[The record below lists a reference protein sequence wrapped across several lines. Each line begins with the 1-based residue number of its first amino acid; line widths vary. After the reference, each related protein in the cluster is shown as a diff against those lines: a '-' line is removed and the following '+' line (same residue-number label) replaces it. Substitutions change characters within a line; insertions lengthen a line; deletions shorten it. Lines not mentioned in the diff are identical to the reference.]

1 MISLPGLLLF
11 VYLIFSLQ
19 LFAMPF
25 RTILSFL
32 CLLCI
37 DQAFADARLP
47 QIFNSHMVLQRN
59 KPIPVWGWAD
69 AGEKITVELS
79 GGGPANQTKTVKTG
93 KDGKWMLRLDAAG
106 AGGPYRLVVKG
117 KKNVL
122 TLDDVWIGEVWI
134 CSGQSNMQWP
144 VSASDN
150 AKEEIAAANYPLI
163 REFAVP
169 REISLTPREDLSGG
183 EWKTATPENVGRFTA
198 VGYFFGRELHKN
210 LGVPI
215 GLINTSWGGTI
226 VETWISREAMKS
238 FDGFS
243 DVVDAMPV
251 SLDALGEKRKTGLI
265 NAINDLQGGIPAADD
280 VRSWP
285 DASFDDSNWQTIEVP
300 GNFDRGNLQYLDG
313 AVWFRREFILPDSLA
328 GLSVALSL
336 GTIDD
341 VDATFVN
348 GIKVGSAAGKTT
360 TGRIYILEPSQLHAG
375 KNSIAVRIEDFGGRG
390 GFTGKPGDIRIS
402 RGAYEQ
408 SLEGAWKF
416 RIESYADNNQF
427 TGPNDAGT
435 LLYNAMIAPLIPYG
449 MQGAIWYQGE
459 SNAGRAYQYR
469 KSFPL
474 MISDWRNRWKEE
486 FPFLFVQLASFDAA
500 NGNSNKGSTW
510 AELREAQA
518 LTLRTLPRTGMAV
531 IHDIGD
537 PKDIHPTNK
546 QDVGKRLALQALTI
560 AYGQNI
566 LSQGPQFQSM
576 QTEGNKA
583 ILTFT
588 STGAGLTAAGKYG
601 YLKGF
606 EIAGADKV
614 FHWAKAEIR
623 DGKVM
628 VWSDSVASPVAVH
641 YGWADDNMEA
651 NLFNKEGLPAEPFRT
666 DAWKG
671 ITEEARFK

>member
-1 MISLPGLLLF
+1 M
-11 VYLIFSLQ
+11 
-19 LFAMPF
+19 
-25 RTILSFL
+25 ILSFL

-37 DQAFADARLP
+37 NQAIADVRLP
-47 QIFNSHMVLQRN
+47 KIFDSHMVLQRN

-69 AGEKITVELS
+69 AGEKVTVELS
-79 GGGPANQTKTVKTG
+79 GSGITKQTKTIKAG
-93 KDGKWMLRLDAAG
+93 KDGKWILRLNAAE
-106 AGGPYRLVVKG
+106 AGGPYQLVVKG

-122 TLDDVWIGEVWI
+122 TLDDVLIGEVWI

-150 AKEEIAAANYPLI
+150 AEEEIAAASYPLI
-163 REFAVP
+163 RHFEVP
-169 REISLTPREDLSGG
+169 REISLAPKDDLSKG
-183 EWKTATPENVGRFTA
+183 EWKTATPENVGQFTA
-198 VGYFFGRELHKN
+198 VGYFFGRELYKK
-210 LGVPI
+210 LGIPI

-226 VETWISREAMKS
+226 VETWISKEAMKS
-238 FDGFS
+238 FNEFS

-251 SLDALGEKRKTGLI
+251 SMDALGEKRKTTLT
-265 NAINDLQGGIPAADD
+265 NAINELQGGIPASGD
-280 VRSWP
+280 VQSWSS
-285 DASFDDSNWQTIEVP
+285 ASFDDSEWKTIEVP
-300 GNFDRGNLQYLDG
+300 GNFDRKDFQYLDG
-313 AVWFRREFILPDSLA
+313 VVWFRREFILPDSLT

-341 VDATFVN
+341 VDATYVN
-348 GIKVGSAAGKTT
+348 GIKVGGTASKTA

-390 GFTGKPGDIRIS
+390 GFTGKPEDVKIS

-408 SLEGAWKF
+408 SLAGIWKY
-416 RIESYADNNQF
+416 RIESYTNNNQF

-435 LLYNAMIAPLIPYG
+435 LLYNSMIAPLIPYA

-486 FPFLFVQLASFDAA
+486 FPFLFVQLASFNA
-500 NGNSNKGSTW
+500 NNGDSKKGSSW

-518 LTLRTLPRTGMAV
+518 LTLQALPRTGMAV
-531 IHDIGD
+531 IHDIGN
-537 PKDIHPTNK
+537 PKNIHPTNK
-546 QDVGKRLALQALTI
+546 QDVGKRLSLQALKI
-560 AYGQNI
+560 AYGQNM

-576 QTEGNKA
+576 QKEGNKA

-588 STGAGLTAAGKYG
+588 DTGTGLIASGKYG
-601 YLKGF
+601 YLQGF

-614 FHWAKAEIR
+614 FHWAKAEIQN
-623 DGKVM
+623 GKVV
-628 VWSDSVASPVAVH
+628 VWSDEVANPVAVH

-651 NLFNKEGLPAEPFRT
+651 NLFNKEGLPAAPFRT
-666 DAWKG
+666 DTWKG
-671 ITEEARFK
+671 ITEEVRFK

>member
-1 MISLPGLLLF
+1 M
-11 VYLIFSLQ
+11 
-19 LFAMPF
+19 
-25 RTILSFL
+25 ILSFL

-37 DQAFADARLP
+37 NQAIADVRLP
-47 QIFNSHMVLQRN
+47 KIFDSHMVLQRN

-69 AGEKITVELS
+69 AGEKVTVELS
-79 GGGPANQTKTVKTG
+79 GSGITKQSKTIKAG
-93 KDGKWMLRLDAAG
+93 KDGKWILRLNAAE
-106 AGGPYRLVVKG
+106 AGGPYQLVVKG

-122 TLDDVWIGEVWI
+122 TLDDVLIGEVWI

-150 AKEEIAAANYPLI
+150 AEEEIAAASYPLI
-163 REFAVP
+163 RHFEVP
-169 REISLTPREDLSGG
+169 REISLAPKDDLSKG
-183 EWKTATPENVGRFTA
+183 EWKTATPENVGQFTA
-198 VGYFFGRELHKN
+198 VGYFFGRELYKK
-210 LGVPI
+210 LGIPI

-226 VETWISREAMKS
+226 VETWISKEAMKS
-238 FDGFS
+238 FNEFS

-251 SLDALGEKRKTGLI
+251 SMDALGEKRKTTLT
-265 NAINDLQGGIPAADD
+265 NAINELQGGIPASGD
-280 VRSWP
+280 VQSWSS
-285 DASFDDSNWQTIEVP
+285 ASFDNSEWKTIEVP
-300 GNFDRGNLQYLDG
+300 GNFDRKDFQYLDG
-313 AVWFRREFILPDSLA
+313 VVWFRREFILPDSLT

-341 VDATFVN
+341 VDATYVN
-348 GIKVGSAAGKTT
+348 GIKVGGTASKTA

-390 GFTGKPGDIRIS
+390 GFTGKPEDVKIS

-408 SLEGAWKF
+408 SLAGIWKY
-416 RIESYADNNQF
+416 RIESYTNNNQF
-427 TGPNDAGT
+427 AGPNDAGT
-435 LLYNAMIAPLIPYG
+435 LLYNSMIAPLIPYA

-486 FPFLFVQLASFDAA
+486 FPFLFVQLASFNA
-500 NGNSNKGSTW
+500 NNGDSKKGSSW

-518 LTLRTLPRTGMAV
+518 LTLQALPRTGMAV
-531 IHDIGD
+531 IHDIGN
-537 PKDIHPTNK
+537 PKNIHPTNK
-546 QDVGKRLALQALTI
+546 QDVGKRLSLQALKI
-560 AYGQNI
+560 AYGQNM

-576 QTEGNKA
+576 QKEGNKA

-588 STGAGLTAAGKYG
+588 DTGTGLIASGKYG
-601 YLKGF
+601 YLQGF

-614 FHWAKAEIR
+614 FHWAKAEIQN
-623 DGKVM
+623 GKVV
-628 VWSDSVASPVAVH
+628 VWSDEVANPVAVH

-651 NLFNKEGLPAEPFRT
+651 NLFNKEGLPAAPFRT
-666 DAWKG
+666 DTWKG
-671 ITEEARFK
+671 ITEEVRFK

>member
-1 MISLPGLLLF
+1 
-11 VYLIFSLQ
+11 
-19 LFAMPF
+19 MPF
-25 RTILSFL
+25 RMILSFL

-37 DQAFADARLP
+37 NQSIADVRLP
-47 QIFNSHMVLQRN
+47 QIFSSHMVLQRN

-69 AGEKITVELS
+69 AGEKVTVELS
-79 GGGPANQTKTVKTG
+79 GGGTAKQTKTVKTG
-93 KDGKWMLRLDAAG
+93 KNGKWMLRLDATE
-106 AGGPYRLVVKG
+106 AGGPYQLVVKG

-122 TLDDVWIGEVWI
+122 TFDDVLIGEVWI
-134 CSGQSNMQWP
+134 CSGQSNMQWT

-150 AKEEIAAANYPLI
+150 AKEEIAAANYPRI
-163 REFAVP
+163 RHFEVP
-169 REISLTPREDLSGG
+169 REISLTPKDDLSKG
-183 EWKTATPENVGRFTA
+183 EWKTATSGNVGQFTA
-198 VGYFFGRELHKN
+198 VGYFFARELYKN
-210 LGVPI
+210 LDIPI

-226 VETWISREAMKS
+226 VETWISKEAMNS
-238 FDGFS
+238 FNEFS
-243 DVVDAMPV
+243 DVVNAMPV
-251 SLDALGEKRKTGLI
+251 SIEALGEKRKTRLAS
-265 NAINDLQGGIPAADD
+265 AINEMQGGIPAAGD
-280 VRSWP
+280 VQSWSS
-285 DASFDDSNWQTIEVP
+285 ASFDDSDWKTIEVP
-300 GNFDRGNLQYLDG
+300 GNFDRRDIQYLDG

-328 GLSVALSL
+328 GLSVALLL

-341 VDATFVN
+341 VDATYVN
-348 GIKVGSAAGKTT
+348 GVKVGGTTSKTA
-360 TGRIYILEPSQLHAG
+360 TGRTYILEPAQLHAG
-375 KNSIAVRIEDFGGRG
+375 KNTIAVRIEDFGGRG
-390 GFTGKPGDIRIS
+390 GFTGRPGDVKIG

-408 SLEGAWKF
+408 SLEGTWKF

-435 LLYNAMIAPLIPYG
+435 LLYNTMIAPLIPYA

-486 FPFLFVQLASFDAA
+486 FPFLFVQLASFNAN
-500 NGNSNKGSTW
+500 NGNSRNGSSW

-518 LTLRTLPRTGMAV
+518 LTLQALPRTGMAV
-531 IHDIGD
+531 IHDIGN

-546 QDVGKRLALQALTI
+546 QDVGKRLALRALEI
-560 AYGQNI
+560 AYRQNL

-576 QTEGNKA
+576 QKEGNK
-583 ILTFT
+583 IVLSF
-588 STGAGLTAAGKYG
+588 SNMGSGLVASGKYG
-601 YLKGF
+601 YLQGF

-623 DGKVM
+623 DGKVV
-628 VWSDSVASPVAVH
+628 VWSDNVAEPVAVH

-651 NLFNKEGLPAEPFRT
+651 NLFNKEGLPAAPFRT

-671 ITEEARFK
+671 ITEEVRFR

>member
-1 MISLPGLLLF
+1 M
-11 VYLIFSLQ
+11 
-19 LFAMPF
+19 
-25 RTILSFL
+25 ILSFL

-37 DQAFADARLP
+37 NQAIADVRLP
-47 QIFNSHMVLQRN
+47 KIFDSHMVLQRN

-69 AGEKITVELS
+69 AGEKVTVELS
-79 GGGPANQTKTVKTG
+79 GSGITKQSKTIKAG
-93 KDGKWMLRLDAAG
+93 KDGKWILRLNAAE
-106 AGGPYRLVVKG
+106 AGGPYQLVVKG

-122 TLDDVWIGEVWI
+122 TLDDVLIGEVWI

-150 AKEEIAAANYPLI
+150 AEEEIAAASYPLI
-163 REFAVP
+163 RHFEVP
-169 REISLTPREDLSGG
+169 REISLAPKDDLSKG
-183 EWKTATPENVGRFTA
+183 EWKTATPENVGQFTA
-198 VGYFFGRELHKN
+198 VGYFFGRELYKK
-210 LGVPI
+210 LGIPI

-226 VETWISREAMKS
+226 VETWISKEAMKS
-238 FDGFS
+238 FNEFS

-251 SLDALGEKRKTGLI
+251 SMDALGEKRKTTLT
-265 NAINDLQGGIPAADD
+265 NAINELQGGIPASGD
-280 VRSWP
+280 VQSWSS
-285 DASFDDSNWQTIEVP
+285 ASFDDSEWKTIEVP
-300 GNFDRGNLQYLDG
+300 GNFDRKDFQYLDG
-313 AVWFRREFILPDSLA
+313 VVWFRREFILPDSLT

-341 VDATFVN
+341 VDATYVN
-348 GIKVGSAAGKTT
+348 GIKVGGTASKTA

-390 GFTGKPGDIRIS
+390 GFTGKPEDVKIS

-408 SLEGAWKF
+408 SLAGIWKY
-416 RIESYADNNQF
+416 RIESYTNNNQF
-427 TGPNDAGT
+427 AGPNDAGT
-435 LLYNAMIAPLIPYG
+435 LLYNSMIAPLIPYA

-486 FPFLFVQLASFDAA
+486 FPFLFVQLASFNA
-500 NGNSNKGSTW
+500 NNGDSKKGSSW

-518 LTLRTLPRTGMAV
+518 LTLQALPRTGMAV
-531 IHDIGD
+531 IHDIGN
-537 PKDIHPTNK
+537 PKNIHPTNK
-546 QDVGKRLALQALTI
+546 QDVGKRLSLQALKI
-560 AYGQNI
+560 AYGQNM

-576 QTEGNKA
+576 QKEGNKA

-588 STGAGLTAAGKYG
+588 DTGTGLIASGKYG
-601 YLKGF
+601 YLQGF

-614 FHWAKAEIR
+614 FHWAKAEIQN
-623 DGKVM
+623 GKVV
-628 VWSDSVASPVAVH
+628 VWSDEVANPVAVH

-651 NLFNKEGLPAEPFRT
+651 NLFNKEGLPAAPFRT
-666 DAWKG
+666 DTWKG
-671 ITEEARFK
+671 ITEEVRFK

>member
-1 MISLPGLLLF
+1 
-11 VYLIFSLQ
+11 
-19 LFAMPF
+19 MPF
-25 RTILSFL
+25 RMILSFL

-37 DQAFADARLP
+37 NQAIADVRLP
-47 QIFNSHMVLQRN
+47 KIFDSHMVLQRN

-69 AGEKITVELS
+69 AGEKVTVELS
-79 GGGPANQTKTVKTG
+79 GSGITKQSKTIKAG
-93 KDGKWMLRLDAAG
+93 KDGKWILRLNAAE
-106 AGGPYRLVVKG
+106 AGGPYQLVVKG

-122 TLDDVWIGEVWI
+122 TLDDVLIGEVWI

-150 AKEEIAAANYPLI
+150 AEEEIAAASYPLI
-163 REFAVP
+163 RHFEVP
-169 REISLTPREDLSGG
+169 REISLAPKDDLSKG
-183 EWKTATPENVGRFTA
+183 EWKTATPENVGQFTA
-198 VGYFFGRELHKN
+198 VGYFFGRELYKK
-210 LGVPI
+210 LGIPI

-226 VETWISREAMKS
+226 VETWISKEAMKS
-238 FDGFS
+238 FNEFS

-251 SLDALGEKRKTGLI
+251 SMDALGEKRKTTLT
-265 NAINDLQGGIPAADD
+265 NAINELQGGIPASGD
-280 VRSWP
+280 VQSWSS
-285 DASFDDSNWQTIEVP
+285 ASFDDSEWKTIEVP
-300 GNFDRGNLQYLDG
+300 GNFDRKDFQYLDG
-313 AVWFRREFILPDSLA
+313 VVWFRREFILPDSLT

-341 VDATFVN
+341 VDATYVN
-348 GIKVGSAAGKTT
+348 GIKVGGTASKTA

-390 GFTGKPGDIRIS
+390 GFTGKPEDVKIS

-408 SLEGAWKF
+408 SLAGIWKY
-416 RIESYADNNQF
+416 RIESYTNNNQF
-427 TGPNDAGT
+427 AGPNDAGT
-435 LLYNAMIAPLIPYG
+435 LLYNSMIAPLIPYA

-486 FPFLFVQLASFDAA
+486 FPFLFVQLASFNA
-500 NGNSNKGSTW
+500 NNGDSRKGSSW

-518 LTLRTLPRTGMAV
+518 LTLQALPRTGMAV
-531 IHDIGD
+531 IHDIGN
-537 PKDIHPTNK
+537 PKNIHPTNK
-546 QDVGKRLALQALTI
+546 QDVGKRLSLQALKI
-560 AYGQNI
+560 AYGQNM

-576 QTEGNKA
+576 QKEGNKA

-588 STGAGLTAAGKYG
+588 DTGTGLIASGKYG
-601 YLKGF
+601 YLQGF

-614 FHWAKAEIR
+614 FHWAKAEIQN
-623 DGKVM
+623 GKVV
-628 VWSDSVASPVAVH
+628 VWSDEVANPVAVH

-651 NLFNKEGLPAEPFRT
+651 NLFNKEGLPAAPFRT
-666 DAWKG
+666 DTWKS
-671 ITEEARFK
+671 ITEEVRFK

>member
-1 MISLPGLLLF
+1 M
-11 VYLIFSLQ
+11 
-19 LFAMPF
+19 
-25 RTILSFL
+25 ILSFL

-37 DQAFADARLP
+37 NQAIADVRLP
-47 QIFNSHMVLQRN
+47 KIFDSHMVLQRN

-69 AGEKITVELS
+69 AGEKVTVELS
-79 GGGPANQTKTVKTG
+79 GSGITKQTKTIKAG
-93 KDGKWMLRLDAAG
+93 KDGKWILRLNAAE
-106 AGGPYRLVVKG
+106 AGGPYQLVVKG

-122 TLDDVWIGEVWI
+122 TLDDVLIGEVWI

-150 AKEEIAAANYPLI
+150 AEEEIAAASYPLI
-163 REFAVP
+163 RHFEVP
-169 REISLTPREDLSGG
+169 REISLAPKDDLSKG
-183 EWKTATPENVGRFTA
+183 EWKTATPENVGQFTA
-198 VGYFFGRELHKN
+198 VGYFFGRELYKK
-210 LGVPI
+210 LGIPI

-226 VETWISREAMKS
+226 VETWISKEAMKS
-238 FDGFS
+238 FNEFS

-251 SLDALGEKRKTGLI
+251 SMDALGEKRKTTLT
-265 NAINDLQGGIPAADD
+265 NAINELQGGIPASGD
-280 VRSWP
+280 VQSWSS
-285 DASFDDSNWQTIEVP
+285 ASFDDSEWKTIEVP
-300 GNFDRGNLQYLDG
+300 GNFDRKDFQYLDG
-313 AVWFRREFILPDSLA
+313 VVWFRREFILPDSLT

-341 VDATFVN
+341 VDATYVN
-348 GIKVGSAAGKTT
+348 GIKVGGTASKTA

-390 GFTGKPGDIRIS
+390 GFTGKPEDVKIS

-408 SLEGAWKF
+408 SLAGIWKY
-416 RIESYADNNQF
+416 RIESYTNNNQF
-427 TGPNDAGT
+427 AGPNDAGT
-435 LLYNAMIAPLIPYG
+435 LLYNSMIAPLIPYA

-486 FPFLFVQLASFDAA
+486 FPFLFVQLASFNA
-500 NGNSNKGSTW
+500 NNGDSKKGSSW

-518 LTLRTLPRTGMAV
+518 LTLQALPRTGMAV
-531 IHDIGD
+531 IHDIGN
-537 PKDIHPTNK
+537 PKNIHPTNK
-546 QDVGKRLALQALTI
+546 QDVGKRLSLQALKI
-560 AYGQNI
+560 AYGQNM

-576 QTEGNKA
+576 QKEGNKA

-588 STGAGLTAAGKYG
+588 DTGTGLIASGKYG
-601 YLKGF
+601 YLQGF

-614 FHWAKAEIR
+614 FHWAKAEIQN
-623 DGKVM
+623 GKVV
-628 VWSDSVASPVAVH
+628 VWSDEVANPVAVH

-651 NLFNKEGLPAEPFRT
+651 NLFNKEGLPAAPFRT
-666 DAWKG
+666 DTWKG
-671 ITEEARFK
+671 ITEEVRFK

>member
-1 MISLPGLLLF
+1 
-11 VYLIFSLQ
+11 
-19 LFAMPF
+19 MPF
-25 RTILSFL
+25 RMILSFL

-37 DQAFADARLP
+37 NQASADVRLP
-47 QIFNSHMVLQRN
+47 KIFDSHMVIQRN

-69 AGEKITVELS
+69 AGEKVTVELS
-79 GGGPANQTKTVKTG
+79 GSGIAKQTKTIKAG
-93 KDGKWMLRLDAAG
+93 KDGKWILRLNAAE
-106 AGGPYRLVVKG
+106 AGGPYQLVVKG

-163 REFAVP
+163 RHFAVP
-169 REISLTPREDLSGG
+169 REMSIAPKDDLSNG
-183 EWKTATPENVGRFTA
+183 EWKTATPENVGQFTA
-198 VGYFFGRELHKN
+198 VGYFFGRALYKK
-210 LGVPI
+210 LGIPI

-226 VETWISREAMKS
+226 VETWISKEAMKS
-238 FDGFS
+238 FDEFS

-251 SLDALGEKRKTGLI
+251 SMDALAEKRITKLT
-265 NAINDLQGGIPAADD
+265 NAISELQGGIPAAGD
-280 VRSWP
+280 VQSWP
-285 DASFDDSNWQTIEVP
+285 AASFDDSNWKTIEVP
-300 GNFDRGNLQYLDG
+300 GNFDRKDFQYLDG
-313 AVWFRREFILPDSLA
+313 VVWFRREFILPDSLA

-341 VDATFVN
+341 IDDTYVN
-348 GIKVGSAAGKTT
+348 GIKVGGTTSKTA
-360 TGRIYILEPSQLHAG
+360 TGRTYVLEPSLLHPG

-390 GFTGKPGDIRIS
+390 GFTGKPEDVKIS

-408 SLEGAWKF
+408 SLAGTWRF
-416 RIESYADNNQF
+416 RIASYTDNNQF

-435 LLYNAMIAPLIPYG
+435 LLYNAMIAPLVPYA

-486 FPFLFVQLASFDAA
+486 FPFLFVQLASFNAN
-500 NGNSNKGSTW
+500 NGNSKNGSTW

-518 LTLRTLPRTGMAV
+518 LTLQALPRTGMAV
-531 IHDIGD
+531 IHDIGN

-546 QDVGKRLALQALTI
+546 QDVGKRLALRALEI
-560 AYGQNI
+560 AYGQNV

-576 QTEGNKA
+576 QAEGNK
-583 ILTFT
+583 LVLSFNNVG
-588 STGAGLTAAGKYG
+588 SGLIASGKYG
-601 YLKGF
+601 YLQGF

-623 DGKVM
+623 DGKVV
-628 VWSDSVASPVAVH
+628 VWSDAVTDPVAVH

-651 NLFNKEGLPAEPFRT
+651 NLFNKEGLPAAPFRT
-666 DAWKG
+666 DTWKG

>member
-1 MISLPGLLLF
+1 M
-11 VYLIFSLQ
+11 
-19 LFAMPF
+19 
-25 RTILSFL
+25 ILSFL

-37 DQAFADARLP
+37 NQAIADVRLP
-47 QIFNSHMVLQRN
+47 KIFDSHMVLQRN

-69 AGEKITVELS
+69 AGEKVTVELS
-79 GGGPANQTKTVKTG
+79 GSGITKQSKTIKAG
-93 KDGKWMLRLDAAG
+93 KDGKWILRLNAAE
-106 AGGPYRLVVKG
+106 AGGPYQLVVKG

-122 TLDDVWIGEVWI
+122 TLDDVLIGEVWI

-150 AKEEIAAANYPLI
+150 AEEEIAAASYPLI
-163 REFAVP
+163 RHFEVP
-169 REISLTPREDLSGG
+169 REISLAPKDDLSKG
-183 EWKTATPENVGRFTA
+183 EWKTATPENVGQFTA
-198 VGYFFGRELHKN
+198 VGYFFGRELYKK
-210 LGVPI
+210 LGIPI

-226 VETWISREAMKS
+226 VETWISKEAMKS
-238 FDGFS
+238 FNEFS

-251 SLDALGEKRKTGLI
+251 SMDALGEKRKTTLT
-265 NAINDLQGGIPAADD
+265 NAINELQGGIPASGD
-280 VRSWP
+280 VQSWSS
-285 DASFDDSNWQTIEVP
+285 ASFDDSEWKTIEVP
-300 GNFDRGNLQYLDG
+300 GNFDRKDFQYLDG
-313 AVWFRREFILPDSLA
+313 VVWFRREFILPDSLT

-341 VDATFVN
+341 VDATYVN
-348 GIKVGSAAGKTT
+348 GIKVGGTASKTA

-390 GFTGKPGDIRIS
+390 GFTGKPEDVKIS

-408 SLEGAWKF
+408 SLAGIWKY
-416 RIESYADNNQF
+416 RIESYTNNNQF
-427 TGPNDAGT
+427 AGPNDAGT
-435 LLYNAMIAPLIPYG
+435 LLYNSMIAPLIPYA

-486 FPFLFVQLASFDAA
+486 FPFLFVQLASFNA
-500 NGNSNKGSTW
+500 NNGDSRKGSSW

-518 LTLRTLPRTGMAV
+518 LTLQALPRTGMAV
-531 IHDIGD
+531 IHDIGN
-537 PKDIHPTNK
+537 PKNIHPTNK
-546 QDVGKRLALQALTI
+546 QDVGKRLSLQALKI
-560 AYGQNI
+560 AYGQNM

-576 QTEGNKA
+576 QKEGNKA

-588 STGAGLTAAGKYG
+588 DTGTGLIASGKYG
-601 YLKGF
+601 YLQGF

-614 FHWAKAEIR
+614 FHWAKAEIQN
-623 DGKVM
+623 GKVV
-628 VWSDSVASPVAVH
+628 VWSDEVANPVAVH

-651 NLFNKEGLPAEPFRT
+651 NLFNKEGLPAAPFRT
-666 DAWKG
+666 DTWKS
-671 ITEEARFK
+671 ITEEVRFK